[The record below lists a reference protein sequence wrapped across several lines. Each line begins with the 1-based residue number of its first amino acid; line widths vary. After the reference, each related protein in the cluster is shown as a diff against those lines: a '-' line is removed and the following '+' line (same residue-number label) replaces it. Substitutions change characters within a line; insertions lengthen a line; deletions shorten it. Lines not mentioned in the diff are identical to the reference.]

1 MRVVV
6 DTDTVVAALFLEGAP
21 AKLASLWKA
30 GRIKPY
36 ASSEIIEEY
45 LLTLA
50 CPEFNLLEKEIE
62 YLLYQEILPCFE
74 IALVEPLRIEES
86 NTLSSNKF
94 VRCARAA
101 GAAPIISG
109 DRRLLSR
116 KACGPIQFIS
126 PACFLKTVNFPIAEN
141 TL

>member
-1 MRVVV
+1 MQVVV
-6 DTDTVVAALFLEGAP
+6 DTDIVVAALFLEGAP

-30 GRIKPY
+30 GRIKPH
-36 ASSEIIEEY
+36 ASGEIIEEY

-50 CPEFNLLEKEIE
+50 CPEFNLSEKEIE

-74 IALVEPLRIEES
+74 IAQVEPIRRQHS
-86 NTLSSNKF
+86 NALPENKF

-101 GAAPIISG
+101 GDAPIISG

-116 KACGPIQFIS
+116 KACGPIRFVS
-126 PACFLKTVNFPIAEN
+126 PAGFLKTIKIPFGEN
-141 TL
+141 AL